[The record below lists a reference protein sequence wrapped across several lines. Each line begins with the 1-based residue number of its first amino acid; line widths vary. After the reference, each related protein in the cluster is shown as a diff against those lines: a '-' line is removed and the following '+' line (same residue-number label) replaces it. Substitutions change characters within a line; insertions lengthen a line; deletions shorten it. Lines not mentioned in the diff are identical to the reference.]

1 MKLDAL
7 VENLKFKGKIDNRNI
22 SGITHDS
29 RKVKPGTL
37 FVAIKGE
44 NSDGYQYIKSAI
56 EKGASAILA
65 NSRPTKVKDI
75 PVIHVENTRKAMSQI
90 AANFYKNPSLN
101 MKIVGITGTNG
112 KTSVCKLI
120 SHVIHNN
127 NIRTGSLGTF
137 GFSSPSGLVSTGFTT
152 PESVD
157 IHQMLSIL
165 KSANINHAVMEISS
179 HALSMHRVDN
189 LNVDIAVFTQLSHD
203 HLDYHLNMENY
214 FQSKLKLFKKLKKD
228 DIAIINNDDSF
239 GKKIISSINAKIIS
253 YGFDSKSMIY
263 PISYKLSEQG
273 IEAEISVF
281 NKKIQF
287 KSQLI
292 GKFNLYNLLATI
304 SASYALKI
312 PNVKIVE
319 ALESFKAVEGR
330 MEIVPTKSPGTVIID
345 YAHTPD
351 AYNNVLSSIN
361 ELSKNKNI
369 ITLFGCGGDRD
380 KSKRKIMAE
389 IAEKYSNHVYITSD
403 NPRSEDLS
411 VTQ

>member
-75 PVIHVENTRKAMSQI
+75 PVIHVDNTRKAMSQI
-90 AANFYKNPSLN
+90 AANFYKHPSLN

-239 GKKIISSINAKIIS
+239 GKK
-253 YGFDSKSMIY
+253 
-263 PISYKLSEQG
+263 
-273 IEAEISVF
+273 
-281 NKKIQF
+281 
-287 KSQLI
+287 
-292 GKFNLYNLLATI
+292 LL
-304 SASYALKI
+304 
-312 PNVKIVE
+312 
-319 ALESFKAVEGR
+319 
-330 MEIVPTKSPGTVIID
+330 
-345 YAHTPD
+345 
-351 AYNNVLSSIN
+351 VL
-361 ELSKNKNI
+361 
-369 ITLFGCGGDRD
+369 
-380 KSKRKIMAE
+380 
-389 IAEKYSNHVYITSD
+389 
-403 NPRSEDLS
+403 
-411 VTQ
+411 